1 MLLDDDV
8 QLDPA
13 QFARVCGTTTA
24 FIEELVLE
32 GVLEEGTGVFRCADI
47 ARVRKVLR
55 VQRDFDAPLPSA
67 AVIVQLLEEVE
78 RLRAAL
84 RRAGM

>member
-8 QLDPA
+8 QLDA
-13 QFARVCGTTTA
+13 ARFARVCGTTAA

-32 GVLEEGTGVFRCADI
+32 GVLEARASFRGADI
-47 ARVRKVLR
+47 ARVRRVLR

-67 AVIVQLLEEVE
+67 AVIVDLMEEVE

-84 RRAGM
+84 LRSAL